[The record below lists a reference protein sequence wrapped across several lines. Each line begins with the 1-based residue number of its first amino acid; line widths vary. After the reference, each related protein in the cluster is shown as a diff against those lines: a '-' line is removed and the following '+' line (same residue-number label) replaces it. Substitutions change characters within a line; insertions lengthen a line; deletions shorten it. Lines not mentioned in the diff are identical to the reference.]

1 MSNHVFSR
9 APSVNVPRSVFRRNH
24 SIKTTIGTDYLYPI
38 YVDEV
43 LPGDTFE
50 FRQELFGRLT
60 TPLTPLMDD
69 LYLDT
74 FYFAIPVR
82 LVDENFKRLMGES
95 PVGLPDD
102 DIVSPV
108 LNSGNSG
115 FDFNSL
121 WDYLG
126 IPPKVSNLDVVAWYP
141 RAYNLVYNEWFRDTN
156 LIEPIP
162 VAGKLADETRTESVD
177 DYVLRKRAKRLDY
190 FTGALPW
197 PQRGPEVGIG
207 LSGNAPV
214 VGDGYALN
222 FSTLSNE
229 NGKAWLY
236 SQSGSSVPSK
246 AMFVSTSSSGIDPV
260 KGSAPVVSNATL
272 EGNRAVGLPSPDAA
286 FSSHAFADL
295 SEAGA
300 ITINALREAV
310 AIQHLYEI
318 FARNGSGRYIDILRG
333 AFGVISPD
341 ARLQRPEYLGGS
353 SDRMNVTTVAQTS
366 ASQEDSPLGN
376 LASFVT
382 INSGAY
388 WKKSFTEHT
397 IILGLANV
405 RAKLSYSQGLNK
417 MFSRRDRLDFYWPQL
432 ANLGEQ
438 AVLNKE
444 IYAQGTDEDDDVF
457 GYQERWA
464 EYRYKPDTIT
474 GTFRPTHPQS
484 LDVWHLSQE
493 FESLPLLNQSFIE
506 EAVPIER
513 VVAVPSEPPLM
524 LWGDFNIKAARPMP
538 LYSVPGLQRL

>member
-9 APSVNVPRSVFRRNH
+9 APQVNVPRSVFRRNH

-82 LVDENFKRLMGES
+82 LVDDNFKRLMGES

-102 DIVSPV
+102 DIVAPV
-108 LNSGNSG
+108 LNSGENG

-121 WDYLG
+121 WDFLG
-126 IPPKVSNLDVVAWYP
+126 IPPKVANLDVLAWYP

-156 LIEPIP
+156 IIEPIP
-162 VAGKLADETRTESVD
+162 VAGKLADSSRAESVD
-177 DYVLRKRAKRLDY
+177 DYILRKRCKRLDY

-197 PQRGPEVGIG
+197 PQRGPEVGVG
-207 LSGNAPV
+207 LTGNAPL
-214 VGDGYALN
+214 AL
-222 FSTLSNE
+222 
-229 NGKAWLY
+229 A
-236 SQSGSSVPSK
+236 GSSYPVITLYNNSSQNN
-246 AMFVSTSSSGIDPV
+246 MSSSDYLAAGVEVDSQQTTY
-260 KGSAPVVSNATL
+260 KFKAGGTYNCYLQLRDDAT
-272 EGNRAVGLPSPDAA
+272 GLDRIV
-286 FSSHAFADL
+286 ADL
-295 SEAGA
+295 SQASA
-300 ITINALREAV
+300 ITINQLREAV
-310 AIQHLYEI
+310 AIQHLYEV
-318 FARNGSGRYIDILRG
+318 FARSGSGRYIEILRG

-353 SDRMNVTTVAQTS
+353 SARMNVTTVAQTS
-366 ASQEDSPLGN
+366 ASQENSPLGN
-376 LASFVT
+376 LSSFVT
-382 INSGAY
+382 VTSGAY
-388 WKKSFTEHT
+388 WKKSFTEHA
-397 IILGLANV
+397 IILGLANI
-405 RAKLSYSQGLNK
+405 RAKLSYSQGLNR
-417 MFSRRDRLDFYWPQL
+417 MFSRRDRLDFFWPQL

-438 AVLNKE
+438 AILNKE
-444 IYAQGTDEDDDVF
+444 IFAQGTSADDDVF

-493 FESLPLLNQSFIE
+493 FESLPVLNESFINE
-506 EAVPIER
+506 NVPIER

-524 LWGDFNIKAARPMP
+524 LWGDFQIKAARPMP

>member
-9 APSVNVPRSVFRRNH
+9 APQVNIPRSVFRRNH

-95 PVGLPDD
+95 PVGKPDE

-108 LNSGNSG
+108 LNSGTQG

-126 IPPKVSNLDVVAWYP
+126 IPPKVSNLDVLAWYP

-156 LIEPIP
+156 LIEPVP
-162 VAGKLADETRTESVD
+162 VAGKLADSTRSESVD
-177 DYVLRKRAKRLDY
+177 DYVLLKRAKRLDY
-190 FTGALPW
+190 FTGALPY
-197 PQRGPEVGIG
+197 PQRGPESSIG
-207 LSGNAPV
+207 LTGSVPVYGDGNAM
-214 VGDGYALN
+214 A
-222 FSTLSNE
+222 F
-229 NGKAWLY
+229 
-236 SQSGSSVPSK
+236 
-246 AMFVSTSSSGIDPV
+246 TSSSTPSANRRDILLGISGNNGYTIGGYRATGGDVAVANGTTLNPTSTV
-260 KGSAPVVSNATL
+260 GNLALGLSMKGGA
-272 EGNRAVGLPSPDAA
+272 D
-286 FSSHAFADL
+286 SHVYADL
-295 SEAGA
+295 SEASA
-300 ITINALREAV
+300 ITVNNLREAV

-333 AFGVISPD
+333 AFGVVSPD

-353 SDRMNVTTVAQTS
+353 SERMNVTTVAQTS

-382 INSGAY
+382 VSSGAY

-397 IILGLANV
+397 IILGLANI

-438 AVLNKE
+438 PVLNKE
-444 IYAQGTDEDDDVF
+444 IYAQGTSEDDDVF

-506 EAVPIER
+506 EAVPIKR

-524 LWGDFNIKAARPMP
+524 LWGDFQIKAARPMP